1 MNGEHIS
8 QLFLLVG
15 SACAIAAVTVVVF
28 GLIAH
33 AVG

>member
-8 QLFLLVG
+8 QLALLVG

-33 AVG
+33 VVG